1 MVYSAAGTQIFVPVP
16 AVVPVRAIGV
26 LAAMRAEAVIKTKNM
41 SETVFYKVYVPPN
54 AITHIGE

>member
-1 MVYSAAGTQIFVPVP
+1 MLATAAGTHIFVPVP

-54 AITHIGE
+54 TIHIGE

>member
-26 LAAMRAEAVIKTKNM
+26 LAAMRAEAVIKTKKCQKQCFTKFM
-41 SETVFYKVYVPPN
+41 FLLTQ
-54 AITHIGE
+54 